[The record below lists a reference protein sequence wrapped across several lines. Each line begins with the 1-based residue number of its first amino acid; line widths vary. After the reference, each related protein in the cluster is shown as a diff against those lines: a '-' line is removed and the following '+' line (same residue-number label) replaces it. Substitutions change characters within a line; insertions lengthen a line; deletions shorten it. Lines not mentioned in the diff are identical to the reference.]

1 MLSLEFHGPDPAAAS
16 ETKSSPP
23 SYSTSLLAKSEAIP
37 SFETE
42 RRHKPS
48 GKPRS
53 AGCSATES
61 LSLPV
66 PILPTMGAKRAASQ
80 KQVGQ
85 GLVPPPR
92 SSQRRGFDHLPC
104 LLPPTCKHTLGFA
117 DGKIARRERERR
129 KGGGHKEGEEDRKLC

>member
-23 SYSTSLLAKSEAIP
+23 SYSISLLAKSETIP

-42 RRHKPS
+42 CRHKPS
-48 GKPRS
+48 GNPEVPGAQPLSPFPCQSPSSPPWEPTGGRLRS
-53 AGCSATES
+53 
-61 LSLPV
+61 
-66 PILPTMGAKRAASQ
+66 R
-80 KQVGQ
+80 VGQ

-104 LLPPTCKHTLGFA
+104 LLPSTCKHTLGFA

-129 KGGGHKEGEEDRKLC
+129 KKKEGGWT